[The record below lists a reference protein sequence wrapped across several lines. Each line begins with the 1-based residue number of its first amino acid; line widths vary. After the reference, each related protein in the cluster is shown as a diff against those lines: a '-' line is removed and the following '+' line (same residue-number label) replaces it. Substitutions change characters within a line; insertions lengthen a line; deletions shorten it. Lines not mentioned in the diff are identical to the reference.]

1 MIYMPFGNSKCR
13 KQGNLSKV
21 RTKGWSG
28 YYALIDPFFV
38 NRYTRDTDIVNGLY
52 HVYTGNFVPKKLVIN
67 KKLRKADKK
76 WIKKLAKKWKIKVV
90 EKK

>member
-1 MIYMPFGNSKCR
+1 MPAKVKKYQIKSIIAQKYSK
-13 KQGNLSKV
+13 
-21 RTKGWSG
+21 T
-28 YYALIDPFFV
+28 
-38 NRYTRDTDIVNGLY
+38 
-52 HVYTGNFVPKKLVIN
+52 KKLMIN